1 MSHKNQKWIVR
12 ISRRIGIRKVLCF
25 FAIAGVAEAQ
35 QVIVQPPQYSVP
47 PPALQ
52 EAQNNETQVFN
63 PATAFL
69 NMLQEINP
77 YKWGPV
83 SFRPSVSYSFLYAT
97 GVQSSPGT
105 NAATITQTI
114 SPNFLFI
121 IGSHWALNYSP
132 TWTFYTGGQFQNTLS
147 HTAMLSWGTSY
158 EDWVLGFSQGYTRSD
173 TPLIETGEQT
183 EQENYATALNAS
195 YQFNDKMS
203 LDMMLNQNLN
213 YVANGGSSTNVFQ
226 NLENSYNWS
235 TMEWLNYE
243 FWPRLNA
250 GIGAGVGYTIQQGSP
265 NSINEQYQG
274 RVNWR
279 ATDKISFQMNGGVE
293 DQQYLSGGEG
303 DLLTPTFG
311 ACIQYQP
318 FEHTQLS
325 LNANRSVSPSLF
337 QNQDTESTSLTAT
350 LNQRLLGQFNLAL
363 TGGYTTTSYVATTA
377 GFSVD
382 RSDDN
387 YSFTASLSH
396 SLTKRGTISASYS
409 YNDNGSNVSGFAFS
423 SNQIGVQI
431 GYQF

>member
-1 MSHKNQKWIVR
+1 
-12 ISRRIGIRKVLCF
+12 
-25 FAIAGVAEAQ
+25 
-35 QVIVQPPQYSVP
+35 
-47 PPALQ
+47 
-52 EAQNNETQVFN
+52 
-63 PATAFL
+63 
-69 NMLQEINP
+69 
-77 YKWGPV
+77 
-83 SFRPSVSYSFLYAT
+83 
-97 GVQSSPGT
+97 
-105 NAATITQTI
+105 
-114 SPNFLFI
+114 
-121 IGSHWALNYSP
+121 
-132 TWTFYTGGQFQNTLS
+132 
-147 HTAMLSWGTSY
+147 
-158 EDWVLGFSQGYTRSD
+158 
-173 TPLIETGEQT
+173 
-183 EQENYATALNAS
+183 
-195 YQFNDKMS
+195 
-203 LDMMLNQNLN
+203 
-213 YVANGGSSTNVFQ
+213 
-226 NLENSYNWS
+226 
-235 TMEWLNYE
+235 MEWLNYE

-279 ATDKISFQMNGGVE
+279 ATDKISFQLNGGVE